1 MRNGARAQT
10 AMDILREAETSHR
23 PPALVLKDWA
33 KSHRFAGAR
42 DRSEIGDL
50 VFSAL
55 RWRASSSWRMGSD
68 DVRAW
73 VLGAL
78 RWGYGLSA
86 EAVGQLAYDGD
97 HAFTVLTSEEVH
109 ALECRDSLEAAP
121 AWVRAEVPEWL
132 ESSIVEAFGED
143 ADVEGQAL
151 AAPAALD
158 LRVNTLKAQ
167 RATVLDDLLAS
178 PSLHLP
184 DDGSPA
190 AFATPHAPNGI
201 RLPWQRGRNFGW
213 PNHAGFLKGQFEV
226 QDEGS
231 QLVASLC
238 GPLKGK
244 QVADVCAGGG
254 GKTLAL
260 AAAMEG
266 SGQIFAYD
274 VAPER
279 LSRSLARI
287 DRSGA
292 HNIQM
297 LSPRRDRDVLEP
309 LVGKMDLVLVDAP
322 CTGSG
327 TWRRAPDSK
336 WRLKPR
342 QLETRLAEQQQA
354 LRLAAPLVKDGG
366 LLAYVT
372 CSVLPQENDGALDAF
387 LTGSGFSPVA
397 QTDVLA
403 GSGVPSLADAVRFTR
418 YGLLMTPARTGTDGF
433 FFALLKRI

>member
-1 MRNGARAQT
+1 MRQGARAQ
-10 AMDILREAETSHR
+10 AAIDVLREAGTSHQ

-50 VFSAL
+50 VFGAL
-55 RWRASSSWRMGSD
+55 RWRASSAWRLGAD
-68 DVRAW
+68 EPRAW

-78 RWGYGLSA
+78 CWGFGFGA
-86 EAVGQLAYDGD
+86 EATIQMAYDGD
-97 HAFTVLTSEEVH
+97 HAFTPVTADEAGKLTSPPDL
-109 ALECRDSLEAAP
+109 AEAP
-121 AWVRAEVPEWL
+121 LHVRAEVPEWL
-132 ESSIVEAFGED
+132 AGAMEDSFGAD
-143 ADVEGQAL
+143 AATEGAAL
-151 AAPAALD
+151 AAPAPLD
-158 LRVNTLKAQ
+158 LRVNTLKAD
-167 RATVLDDLLAS
+167 RTTVLDDLLAS

-184 DDGSPA
+184 ADGTPA
-190 AFATPHAPNGI
+190 AFATTHAPNGI
-201 RLPWQRGRNFGW
+201 RLPWQRGRNFAW
-213 PNHAGFLKGQFEV
+213 PNHEGFLKGQFEV

-231 QLVASLC
+231 QLVAHLC
-238 GPLKGK
+238 GPLAGK

-260 AAAMEG
+260 AAAMNN
-266 SGQIFAYD
+266 SGQVFAYD

-279 LSRSLARI
+279 LSKSLARV

-309 LVGKMDLVLVDAP
+309 LKGAMDLVLVDAP

-336 WRLKPR
+336 WRLKPKALTTR
-342 QLETRLAEQQQA
+342 QGEQQQA
-354 LRLAAPLVKDGG
+354 LALAAPLVKPGG

-372 CSVLPQENDGALDAF
+372 CSVLPQENDAALDQF
-387 LTGSGFSPVA
+387 LPGSGFEPVPQA
-397 QTDVLA
+397 TGLA
-403 GSGVPSLADAVRFTR
+403 GCGIETLVGAVRHTR
-418 YGLLMTPARTGTDGF
+418 HGMLMTPALTGTDGF
-433 FFALLKRI
+433 YFALLRRI